1 MAEGWKK
8 PRIWSRL
15 FFWVFAGDLLGWAL
29 LDGLRAMDVGVLM
42 AGGSRFTH
50 PT

>member
-1 MAEGWKK
+1 MEKAAN
-8 PRIWSRL
+8 L
-15 FFWVFAGDLLGWAL
+15 VAAFFWVFAGDLLGWAL